1 MTHTNLLPLDFRR
14 RLLVKIRLLQWSVA
28 WGLSL
33 VAVVGFWAVESV
45 DLQAQ
50 IRQLQTLERQCDPL
64 RKIDADNSRVRE
76 RLAELEQRQSL
87 LADLD
92 TVQYPLLLVGIVSQ
106 GTHRSHARVQ
116 VRNFSLAPITE
127 VSAKS
132 AQSAHQ
138 VKKKNNETQA
148 EENVSARMRLTLKGI
163 ALDDL
168 AVAQFIVSLRDT
180 GVFHAVELKSS
191 LVTQLAGGQAREYL
205 VECTY

>member
-1 MTHTNLLPLDFRR
+1 MTHINLLPLNFRR
-14 RLLVKIRLLQWSVA
+14 RLLVKIRLLQWSLV

-33 VAVVGFWAVESV
+33 LALVALWAAKSM
-45 DLQAQ
+45 DRQAQ
-50 IRQLQTLERQCDPL
+50 TRQLQTLERQCNPL
-64 RKIDADNSRVRE
+64 RKIDADNNRVRK

-92 TVQYPLLLVGIVSQ
+92 TVQFPLLLVGIVSQ
-106 GTHRSHARVQ
+106 GTQRSHSRVQ
-116 VRNFSLAPITE
+116 VRDFSLAPIME

-132 AQSAHQ
+132 TNSAHQ
-138 VKKKNNETQA
+138 VKNKKNEKQA

-168 AVAQFIVSLRDT
+168 AVAQFIVALRDT
-180 GVFHAVELKSS
+180 GVFNAVELKSS
-191 LVTQLAGGQAREYL
+191 LITQLAGGPAREYF

>member
-14 RLLVKIRLLQWSVA
+14 RLLVKIRLLQWSFV

-33 VAVVGFWAVESV
+33 IAFAALWAATSV
-45 DLQAQ
+45 DRQAQ
-50 IRQLQTLERQCDPL
+50 TRQLQTLERQCDPL
-64 RKIDADNSRVRE
+64 RKMNADNKRVRA

-92 TVQYPLLLVGIVSQ
+92 TVQYPLLLIGIVSR
-106 GTHRSHARVQ
+106 GTHHSHARVQ
-116 VRNFSLAPITE
+116 VRDFSLAPVALLSPKST
-127 VSAKS
+127 KS
-132 AQSAHQ
+132 ANQ
-138 VKKKNNETQA
+138 VKKKNEKQA

-168 AVAQFIVSLRDT
+168 AVAQFIVALRDT
-180 GVFHAVELKSS
+180 GVFNAVELKSS
-191 LVTQLAGGQAREYL
+191 LVTQLAGGQAREYF

>member
-14 RLLVKIRLLQWSVA
+14 LLLVKIRLLQWSLV

-33 VAVVGFWAVESV
+33 LALVALWAAKSV
-45 DLQAQ
+45 DRQAQ
-50 IRQLQTLERQCDPL
+50 TRQLQTLERQCDPL
-64 RKIDADNSRVRE
+64 REMNADNKRVRK

-106 GTHRSHARVQ
+106 GTHRSQARVQ
-116 VRNFSLAPITE
+116 VRDFSLAPVAP

-132 AQSAHQ
+132 TKSANQ
-138 VKKKNNETQA
+138 VKKKKNEKQA

-168 AVAQFIVSLRDT
+168 AVAQFIVALRDT
-180 GVFHAVELKSS
+180 GVFNSVELKSS
-191 LVTQLAGGQAREYL
+191 LVTQLASGLAREYF

>member
-14 RLLVKIRLLQWSVA
+14 RLLVKIRLLQWSVV

-191 LVTQLAGGQAREYL
+191 LVTQLAGGQAREYF

>member
-1 MTHTNLLPLDFRR
+1 MMHMNLLPLEVRR
-14 RLLVKIRLLQWSVA
+14 RLLVKTRLFQWAVV

-33 VAVVGFWAVESV
+33 VAVVGLWAVESV

-50 IRQLQTLERQCDPL
+50 TRQLQMLERRCDPL
-64 RKIDADNSRVRE
+64 RKLDAENKRVRE

-106 GTHRSHARVQ
+106 GAHSSHARIQ
-116 VRNFSLAPITE
+116 VSDFSLAPL
-127 VSAKS
+127 SAKITKS
-132 AQSAHQ
+132 KIQ
-138 VKKKNNETQA
+138 VNKKKNEKQA
-148 EENVSARMRLTLKGI
+148 KENVSARMRLTLKGI

-168 AVAQFIVSLRDT
+168 AVAQFIVALRDT
-180 GVFHAVELKSS
+180 GVFNAVELKSS
-191 LVTQLAGGQAREYL
+191 LVTQLEGGQAREYF

>member
-14 RLLVKIRLLQWSVA
+14 WLLVKIRLLQWSLV

-33 VAVVGFWAVESV
+33 LALVALWAAKSV
-45 DLQAQ
+45 DRHTQT
-50 IRQLQTLERQCDPL
+50 RQLQTLERQCDPL
-64 RKIDADNSRVRE
+64 REMNEDNNRVRE

-106 GTHRSHARVQ
+106 GTHRSHSRVQ
-116 VRNFSLAPITE
+116 VRDFSLAPVTP

-132 AQSAHQ
+132 TKSASQ
-138 VKKKNNETQA
+138 VKNKNNEKQT
-148 EENVSARMRLTLKGI
+148 EEYVSARMRLTLKGI

-168 AVAQFIVSLRDT
+168 AVAQFIVALRDT
-180 GVFHAVELKSS
+180 GVFNAVELKSS
-191 LVTQLAGGQAREYL
+191 LVTQLAGGPAREYF